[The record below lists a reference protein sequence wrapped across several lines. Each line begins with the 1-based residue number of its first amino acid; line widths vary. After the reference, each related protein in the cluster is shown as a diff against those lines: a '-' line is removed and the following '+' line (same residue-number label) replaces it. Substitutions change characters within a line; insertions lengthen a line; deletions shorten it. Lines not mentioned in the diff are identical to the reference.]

1 LVAFKGNTF
10 VMISIHDESTVS
22 GACSATTG
30 KLADYLIEQGM

>member
-1 LVAFKGNTF
+1 MCAFKGSTF
-10 VMISIHDESTVS
+10 VMVSAHDENIVP